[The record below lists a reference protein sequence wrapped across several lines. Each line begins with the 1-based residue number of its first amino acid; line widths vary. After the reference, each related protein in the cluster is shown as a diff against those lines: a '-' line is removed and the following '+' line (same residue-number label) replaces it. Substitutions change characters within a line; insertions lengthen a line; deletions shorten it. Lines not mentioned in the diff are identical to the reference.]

1 MELMDW
7 FAKGLS
13 PQNYNEAMQVNKE
26 EMNKIYYRFS
36 LSDEEKTR
44 LADLKDAG
52 MKVIALTEDWCGDAM
67 LNNPI
72 LLKIAEES
80 GMEVRFILRDQNLEL
95 MDQYLT
101 NGTSRAIPI
110 YIFIDE
116 AGKEKAV
123 WGPRAKQVQE
133 MVDDE
138 RSKLPEQDAGDFK
151 EKQMSMYRRLTASY
165 QEDSKIWH
173 FVADSIIDSIVSEN
187 KGGRVF

>member
-13 PQNYNEAMQVNKE
+13 TQNYIEAMQVNKE
-26 EMNKIYYRFS
+26 EMNKIYNLFS
-36 LSDEEKTR
+36 LSDDEKTR
-44 LADLKDAG
+44 LAELKDAG

-72 LLKIAEES
+72 LLKISEET
-80 GMEVRFILRDQNLEL
+80 GMEVRFVLRDQNLEL

-110 YIFIDE
+110 YIFID
-116 AGKEKAV
+116 KEGDEFAV
-123 WGPRAKQVQE
+123 WGPRAKQIQE
-133 MVDDE
+133 LVDSE
-138 RSKLPEQDAGDFK
+138 RSKLPAQEAEDFK
-151 EKQMSMYRRLTASY
+151 EKQMSMYRKLTASY

-173 FVADSIIDSIVSEN
+173 TVADSIIDVLVSG
-187 KGGRVF
+187 K

>member
-1 MELMDW
+1 MKLMDW
-7 FAKGLS
+7 FSKGLS
-13 PQNYNEAMQVNKE
+13 LQDYIEVMKVNKE
-26 EMNKIYYRFS
+26 EMNGIYNRLS
-36 LSDEEKTR
+36 LYAEEKAR
-44 LADLKDAG
+44 LADFKDTG

-72 LLKIAEES
+72 LLKIAEEA

-110 YIFIDE
+110 YIFIDK

-133 MVDDE
+133 MVDVE
-138 RSKLPEQDAGDFK
+138 RSKLPAQDAEDFK
-151 EKQMSMYRRLTASY
+151 DKQMSMYRRLTASY

-173 FVADSIIDSIVSEN
+173 FVADSIIDAIVLG
-187 KGGRVF
+187 K

>member
-13 PQNYNEAMQVNKE
+13 PKNYTEAMQVNKE
-26 EMNKIYYRFS
+26 EMNKIYNRFT

-44 LADLKDAG
+44 LADLKAAG

-67 LNNPI
+67 LNNPV
-72 LLKIAEES
+72 LLRIAEEA
-80 GMEVRFILRDQNLEL
+80 GMEVRFVLRDQNLEL

-110 YIFIDE
+110 YIFIDKE
-116 AGKEKAV
+116 GNEKAV

-133 MVDDE
+133 LVDGE
-138 RSKLPEQDAGDFK
+138 RSKLPEQNAEDFK
-151 EKQMSMYRRLTASY
+151 DKQMSMYRRLTASY

-173 FVADSIIDSIVSEN
+173 KVADSIIDALVSE
-187 KGGRVF
+187 K